1 MNIAL
6 VHLRDIGNVSGG
18 LEKVMINFANEMN
31 RRGHHV
37 SVIVY
42 DRTGKLPF
50 YPIEQGVNFINL
62 AERRCEPVRM
72 PFLKKLSREWAR
84 TRGKKEAWYEEYRG
98 PYIIPSLREVYEEIC
113 PDILIVQY
121 FTSIGLVQASNPPCP
136 VWHMFHGVPLNQL
149 SRASA
154 NEVAA
159 ISHCAL
165 LQTLTPKYRDSVK
178 ERFPDRKVVC
188 VPNIVP
194 QQDEIAELEMEKGKY
209 HIIHA
214 GRLDLGNKRQD
225 LLIRAFASVAE
236 KFPDWEVYLWGD
248 GKGKEKLKA
257 LIQKLHMENR
267 VFLCGTTS
275 QIMTEYK
282 KSDLIVFPSKNEGW
296 GLALTEAMSC
306 GLPAVG
312 YKSCGAVN
320 EIIED
325 GKTGY
330 LVEDGVEP
338 LAEAMRKLMGNQ
350 KLRVQM
356 GQAAHESMKRFAPEK
371 VWDTWENLLKTHCEK
386 TEKNKDLNNG

>member
-6 VHLRDIGNVSGG
+6 VHLRGIGGVAGG
-18 LEKVMINFANEMN
+18 LEKVLVNFANEMS
-31 RRGHHV
+31 RRGHHA

-42 DRTGKLPF
+42 DRTGKSPF
-50 YPIEQGVNFINL
+50 YPIDREVNFINL
-62 AERRCEPVRM
+62 ADRRCEPAKI
-72 PFLKKLSREWAR
+72 PPLKKLYREWAR
-84 TRGKKEAWYEEYRG
+84 TWGKKEAWYEKYRG
-98 PYIIPSLREVYEEIC
+98 PYIIPSLKEVYEEIC
-113 PDILIVQY
+113 PDVLIVQY
-121 FTSIGLVQASNPPCP
+121 FTSIGIVQASNPPCP

-149 SRASA
+149 SRASE

-159 ISHCAL
+159 ISQCSL
-165 LQTLTPKYRDSVK
+165 LQTLTPKYRDSLK
-178 ERFPDRKVVC
+178 KRFPGREVVC

-194 QQDEIAELEMEKGKY
+194 QQDEIADLEKEKRKY
-209 HIIHA
+209 KIIHV
-214 GRLDLGNKRQD
+214 GRLDLGHKRQD

-236 KFPDWEVYLWGD
+236 DFPDWEVHLWGD
-248 GKGKEKLKA
+248 GKGKEKLEE
-257 LIQKLHMENR
+257 LIQKLHMGNR

-275 QIMTEYK
+275 QVMKEYK
-282 KSDLIVFPSKNEGW
+282 TSDLLVFPSVEEGW

-306 GLPAVG
+306 GLPAIG

-325 GKTGY
+325 GKNGY

-356 GQAAHESMKRFAPEK
+356 GQDAHESMKKFAPEK

-386 TEKNKDLNNG
+386 TEKNKDLING

>member
-18 LEKVMINFANEMN
+18 LEKVLINFANEMN

-84 TRGKKEAWYEEYRG
+84 TWGRKEAWYESYRG
-98 PYIIPSLREVYEEIC
+98 PYIIPSLEEIYKEIC
-113 PDILIVQY
+113 PDVLIVQY
-121 FTSIGLVQASNPPCP
+121 FTSIGIVQASNPPCP

-149 SRASA
+149 SRASE

-159 ISHCAL
+159 ISQCSL
-165 LQTLTPKYRDSVK
+165 LQTLTPKYRNFLK
-178 ERFPDRKVVC
+178 KRFPGREVVC

-194 QQDEIAELEMEKGKY
+194 QQDEIADLEKEKRKY
-209 HIIHA
+209 KIIHV
-214 GRLDLGNKRQD
+214 GRLDLGHKRQD

-236 KFPDWEVYLWGD
+236 DFPDWEVHLWGD

-257 LIQKLHMENR
+257 LIQKLHVGNR

-275 QIMTEYK
+275 QVMKEYK
-282 KSDLIVFPSKNEGW
+282 KADLFVFPSVEEGW

-306 GLPAVG
+306 GLPAIG

-320 EIIED
+320 EIIEE
-325 GKTGY
+325 GKNGY
-330 LVEDGVEP
+330 LVENGVEP
-338 LAEAMRKLMGNQ
+338 LAEAMRKLMRDQ

-356 GQAAHESMKRFAPEK
+356 GQAAHEAMKRFAPEK

-386 TEKNKDLNNG
+386 TEKNKDPING